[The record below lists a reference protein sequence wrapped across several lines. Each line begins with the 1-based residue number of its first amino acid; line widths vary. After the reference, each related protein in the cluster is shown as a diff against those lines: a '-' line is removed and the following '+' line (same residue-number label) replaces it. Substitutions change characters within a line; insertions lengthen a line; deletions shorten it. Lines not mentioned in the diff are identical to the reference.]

1 MFQAIADNEFSSAVQ
16 SADSGVVIFVKKLC
30 PHCKNML
37 KMLEKF
43 IKIVPEAAIFTAD
56 IEECPESMAALAVE
70 RAPTICIV
78 KGGRIAAQKTGLMN
92 PREMAAFYQSA

>member
-1 MFQAIADNEFSSAVQ
+1 MAQAITDNEFSSTVQ

-43 IKIVPEAAIFTAD
+43 QKIVPGVSIFTAD
-56 IEECPESMAALAVE
+56 IEECPASMAALAVE
-70 RAPTICIV
+70 RAPTVCVV
-78 KGGRIAAQKTGLMN
+78 KGGKITAQKTGLMN
-92 PREMAAFYQSA
+92 PREMAAFYEGA